1 MRPPR
6 LPSLRATARYSTA
19 QSRLRPA
26 RRTLARLHL
35 RRIHA
40 LGWGG
45 AARHHRLPSVRAP
58 HARLL
63 SRQAHRPPPRR
74 APDPSSP
81 AAARRGPVPI
91 SYAPLQLRPPH
102 RGVPLGSAT
111 DSTASAV
118 PLGFHRGRRAPRTRA
133 ACLSAPSPASTV
145 RRASPPRLARR
156 RPVSPACRAFSA
168 LERFVTYELLRPRP
182 SCGSTRGSSSPP
194 RRSAP
199 ARDLRRRLHV
209 SVVLLSKRTTE
220 ARVLAAGA
228 PNGGSPLNRDTKDLR
243 GFQWPSRPP

>member
-1 MRPPR
+1 MSLPNRCFCPLRVSAPPAPRSPQSHASASPTFSSRNRSVLRPITTP
-6 LPSLRATARYSTA
+6 
-19 QSRLRPA
+19 PA

-45 AARHHRLPSVRAP
+45 AARHHQLPSVRAP

-63 SRQAHRPPPRR
+63 SRRAHRPPPRR

-111 DSTASAV
+111 GSNASAV

-133 ACLSAPSPASTV
+133 ACLSAAPRSPETRLTRLPCLLCAGAVPNLRTAQAAPLLRLTARQDLLRLETFAVGSTSGEHYV
-145 RRASPPRLARR
+145 IPHEVHPCVCKI
-156 RPVSPACRAFSA
+156 VSP
-168 LERFVTYELLRPRP
+168 
-182 SCGSTRGSSSPP
+182 
-194 RRSAP
+194 
-199 ARDLRRRLHV
+199 
-209 SVVLLSKRTTE
+209 
-220 ARVLAAGA
+220 
-228 PNGGSPLNRDTKDLR
+228 
-243 GFQWPSRPP
+243 